1 VPPGVERDS
10 GQLLDGRYRLL
21 ECIGK
26 GGMGSVYLAEHVL
39 LRRKVAIKT
48 LHSNFADSAE
58 HVARF
63 RREAQVAAALQSE
76 YVVTV
81 MDMGRLKS
89 GEYYLVLEHL
99 RGADLAWLIAN
110 QGPFSIERSLRMALR
125 LCAAM
130 DAVHHLD
137 VIHRDIKP
145 QNVFVVAG
153 SDASESLKLLDFGI
167 CKAPSFD
174 APGAAALTRTGTWLG
189 SPHYMAPEQVEGR
202 AGVDQRTDVY
212 AAGAVLHFMLT
223 GRPPFD
229 ATTLLRLLVQIC
241 DAPNPD
247 LTVDPTHVPA
257 GLQCVLDRAL
267 AKRPQDRYQTARE
280 LHGAIAAL
288 TP

>member
-1 VPPGVERDS
+1 
-10 GQLLDGRYRLL
+10 
-21 ECIGK
+21 
-26 GGMGSVYLAEHVL
+26 MGSISLAEHVL

-48 LHSNFADSAE
+48 LHRELADSAE

-63 RREAQVAAALQSE
+63 RREAQVAAALQSK
-76 YVVTV
+76 YIVAV
-81 MDMGRLKS
+81 MDMGRMNS

-99 RGADLAWLIAN
+99 SGADLAWTIAN
-110 QGPFSIERSLRMALR
+110 EGPFSIERSLRMALQ
-125 LCAAM
+125 LCAAI
-130 DAVHHLD
+130 DAVHGHR

-153 SDASESLKLLDFGI
+153 SAAGESLKLLDFGI

-174 APGAAALTRTGTWLG
+174 VADAAASTRTGTWLG

-223 GRPPFD
+223 GRPPFE

-241 DAPNPD
+241 DAPSPD
-247 LTVDPTHVPA
+247 LTVAPTRLPVA
-257 GLQCVLDRAL
+257 LQRVLERAL
-267 AKRPQDRYQTARE
+267 AKRPQDRFQTARE
-280 LHGAIAAL
+280 LQRALAAL
-288 TP
+288 TPRG